1 MFHTSMAGRV
11 ALFGMV
17 PAASAQTA
25 NRHLH
30 GSGRFTA
37 GIMLTDPGTG
47 MQTRAGI
54 NCQPPKGWY
63 NRTQAC
69 VMDGAS
75 INWYDSSGQLVGS
88 TSFVM
93 TQAMQLNPGGLGFSE
108 VLRVVTVVNTG
119 TYPTLGM
126 NLFVTCGNTCKV
138 TYHWPQGATLAD
150 GTHGSLDYT
159 DTAPTGAV
167 NTFKTAYQ
175 LTLVSPEI
183 TNPVVFKWKL
193 PVSIRCDNNMPGIT
207 GPGCVFPAFT
217 PTFTVSRTQ
226 YGASAAMIAWA
237 QANLSAHWGLRGKGK
252 PLTRLTGAAAIDDNR
267 KIICERNWTPFPP
280 WTSGSVTD
288 KDSCDEFPFASTYQ
302 SGAMHGVTTGKE
314 CAQVE
319 AVKTSSTGT
328 IAHIWNNV
336 KPIGSY
342 SAGAKCVRGHIPYTL
357 NTTLGRIA
365 WLDFIRAN
373 RILNENPFWMKVTS

>member
-1 MFHTSMAGRV
+1 
-11 ALFGMV
+11 
-17 PAASAQTA
+17 
-25 NRHLH
+25 
-30 GSGRFTA
+30 
-37 GIMLTDPGTG
+37 MLTDPGTG

-217 PTFTVSRTQ
+217 PAFTVSRTQ

-237 QANLSAHWGLRGKGK
+237 QTNLSAHWGLRGKGK
-252 PLTRLTGAAAIDDNR
+252 PLTRLANSTISGNNN
-267 KIICERNWTPFPP
+267 KIICQRGWKAYPP
-280 WTSGSVTD
+280 WVGGGITD
-288 KDSCDEFPFASTYQ
+288 KDSCDEFPFAATYQ
-302 SGAMHGVTTGKE
+302 SGALNGITTGAD
-314 CAQVE
+314 CAQVK
-319 AVKTSSTGT
+319 AVQTSSSGT
-328 IAHIWNNV
+328 EARIWNAV
-336 KPIGSY
+336 KPIGTFST
-342 SAGAKCVRGHIPYTL
+342 SAKCVRGHIPL
-357 NTTLGRIA
+357 NLNVSLGRDA
-365 WLDFIRAN
+365 YKVFIKSTRL
-373 RILNENPFWMKVTS
+373 LNKDPFWLTVTA